1 MNKIRLK
8 SIFIFLLSVLVITT
22 ISGQKSNKKFTVT
35 GTVTDTRK
43 NPISGA
49 LIMVDKKN
57 TGFSTDQ
64 NGKYRIKVRPNAN
77 ILTIVTFN
85 FGVFDEPINGR
96 TTIDF
101 VMGSPDQASQVQAAE
116 TKKEEVVDIGYGN
129 VKQKNL
135 LTNVSTIDGTN
146 KKYASYKTIYDI
158 LKGTPGVMVTGNSIK
173 IQGQS
178 SFSSGTE
185 PLFVV
190 NGMPVES
197 IDGISPILVE
207 SISVLKGS
215 AASIYGSR
223 GTNGVIIITLIK

>member
-1 MNKIRLK
+1 MRFRAICIL
-8 SIFIFLLSVLVITT
+8 LLSVLVISN

-35 GTVTDTRK
+35 GTVTDTRN

-57 TGFSTDQ
+57 TGLATDQ
-64 NGKYRIKVRPNAN
+64 NGKYRIKVRPDAN

-85 FGVFDEPINGR
+85 FGVFDAPINGR

-101 VMGSPDQASQVQAAE
+101 VMGSPDQVSQNPATD

-129 VKQKNL
+129 VKQKNV

-197 IDGISPILVE
+197 IDGISPMMVE

-223 GTNGVIIITLIK
+223 GTNGVILITLIK